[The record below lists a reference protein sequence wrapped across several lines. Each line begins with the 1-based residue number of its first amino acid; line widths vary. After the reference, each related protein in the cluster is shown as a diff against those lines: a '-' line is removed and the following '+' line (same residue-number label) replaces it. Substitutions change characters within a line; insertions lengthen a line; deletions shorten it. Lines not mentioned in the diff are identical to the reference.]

1 MARSRYD
8 TMKKS
13 STVKDSITG
22 EYYYDPL
29 TFPIESFSFNY
40 PSVRYPLTSK
50 DIYRIDLSMSEYYG
64 NPNFDDI
71 VLWLSDVDFIYET
84 EIGTE
89 IELPKRQDIE
99 KFYVQFSV

>member
-1 MARSRYD
+1 
-8 TMKKS
+8 
-13 STVKDSITG
+13 
-22 EYYYDPL
+22 
-29 TFPIESFSFNY
+29 
-40 PSVRYPLTSK
+40 
-50 DIYRIDLSMSEYYG
+50 MSEYYG